1 MEKIQ
6 SYFILNKRQ
15 RNGVFFTLLIIVV
28 LQVVFF
34 FVDFSTNTPSKISNN
49 QLLTFE
55 KEFDSLQKLI
65 YSKFELKPFNPN
77 YISDF
82 KGYQLGM
89 STDEIDK
96 LLLHRK
102 RGKFVNSKLEFQNI
116 TGVSDSLL
124 IKIAPYFKFPD
135 WVISKNNLNKKLPNP
150 NKVNLA
156 IKKDIN
162 KAGIEELKKVRGIG
176 EKLSNRIINYRKK
189 LQGFSYNNQL
199 LEVWGLEKNVVNNL
213 LLNFEVKSKPQIKK
227 VNINEASFKEL
238 LAIVYIDYDL
248 TKKIVLYRNEVA
260 EIQSIDELKKIDG
273 FPLEKFNRIALYLC
287 AK

>member
-1 MEKIQ
+1 MGKIQ
-6 SYFILNKRQ
+6 SYFTLNKRQ
-15 RNGVFFTLLIIVV
+15 RNGVFFMLLAIVV

-34 FVDFSTNTPSKISNN
+34 FVDFSTNIPPKISNN
-49 QLLTFE
+49 QLLAFE
-55 KEFDSLQKLI
+55 KEFDSLQKLS

-102 RGKFVNSKLEFQNI
+102 MGKFVNSKLEFQNI

-124 IKIAPYFKFPD
+124 LKIAPYFKFPD
-135 WVISKNNLNKKLPNP
+135 WVISKNNLKKKLPNP
-150 NKVNLA
+150 NKIKLTT
-156 IKKDIN
+156 KKDLN
-162 KAGIEELKKVRGIG
+162 KADKEELKKVRGIG

-189 LQGFSYNNQL
+189 LQGFSYNSQL
-199 LEVWGLEKNVVNNL
+199 LEVWGLEKNIMKNL

-227 VNINEASFKEL
+227 VNVNEASFKEL

-248 TKKIVLYRNEVA
+248 TKKIILYKNEVA